1 MSGLKK
7 IIFIFR
13 DTLLLLILFFF
24 KVIENIFNKQYKKNK
39 NIKFKKKSLIIGNGP
54 SFKKDFKK
62 VLEQKNDSD
71 IYVLNYFATTEY
83 FLKLEPDFYFLN
95 DPMFWK
101 DNVSNDVKADNE
113 ILFSNLK
120 KVTWEM
126 VIICRKEGYKVIN
139 NKFKDYHNLKV
150 ISQKSLPIKFK
161 NINLRLFSLKN
172 QLSTPNFN
180 NGLCFSLWYCL
191 KNENKRI
198 YLYGFDFTYNLY
210 EVDQKTNKVIQDGCH
225 FYEDT
230 KAQSVPNN
238 KYKIPKNKMMHAK
251 LFCSWLSFYEAYVLS
266 LLAKSMKSKI
276 VNYTAD
282 SYLDCFD
289 RPNFN

>member
-1 MSGLKK
+1 
-7 IIFIFR
+7 
-13 DTLLLLILFFF
+13 
-24 KVIENIFNKQYKKNK
+24 
-39 NIKFKKKSLIIGNGP
+39 
-54 SFKKDFKK
+54 
-62 VLEQKNDSD
+62 
-71 IYVLNYFATTEY
+71 
-83 FLKLEPDFYFLN
+83 
-95 DPMFWK
+95 MF
-101 DNVSNDVKADNE
+101 
-113 ILFSNLK
+113 
-120 KVTWEM
+120 
-126 VIICRKEGYKVIN
+126 
-139 NKFKDYHNLKV
+139 
-150 ISQKSLPIKFK
+150 
-161 NINLRLFSLKN
+161 
-172 QLSTPNFN
+172 
-180 NGLCFSLWYCL
+180 
-191 KNENKRI
+191 
-198 YLYGFDFTYNLY
+198 

>member
-139 NKFKDYHNLKV
+139 NKFKD
-150 ISQKSLPIKFK
+150 
-161 NINLRLFSLKN
+161 
-172 QLSTPNFN
+172 
-180 NGLCFSLWYCL
+180 
-191 KNENKRI
+191 
-198 YLYGFDFTYNLY
+198 
-210 EVDQKTNKVIQDGCH
+210 
-225 FYEDT
+225 
-230 KAQSVPNN
+230 
-238 KYKIPKNKMMHAK
+238 
-251 LFCSWLSFYEAYVLS
+251 
-266 LLAKSMKSKI
+266 
-276 VNYTAD
+276 
-282 SYLDCFD
+282 
-289 RPNFN
+289 